1 MKDTCKQTS
10 QHRTA
15 PRVELI
21 CTGGD
26 QPKSR
31 IRIFQQALLQN
42 AVKNIPQLGIV
53 ETLDEYTSTTS
64 GAGHAHT
71 SPTHPTTIFS
81 LMLVLGMMQP
91 ILPLPLREGMYI
103 QLLVPL

>member
-10 QHRTA
+10 QHRKA

-31 IRIFQQALLQN
+31 IRIFQH
-42 AVKNIPQLGIV
+42 AVEEQKHGVFFAGDPNEWDQHWK
-53 ETLDEYTSTTS
+53 EDEGVS
-64 GAGHAHT
+64 GAR
-71 SPTHPTTIFS
+71 SSF
-81 LMLVLGMMQP
+81 
-91 ILPLPLREGMYI
+91 
-103 QLLVPL
+103 